1 MTLSRY
7 RLSVICQS
15 TDRNVVRPAGFE
27 PAAFG
32 FGGQRSIQLSYG
44 RVADSNP
51 ARFHAPSKALARP
64 EGFEPPTY
72 GFEARRSIQ
81 LSYGR
86 AACQKR
92 LSYQIPHLEPQFCAR
107 GLIVHIAC
115 LSDHADQLLGVEGLR
130 QLGKRI
136 QFVH

>member
-1 MTLSRY
+1 MLR
-7 RLSVICQS
+7 
-15 TDRNVVRPAGFE
+15 G
-27 PAAFG
+27 
-32 FGGQRSIQLSYG
+32 
-44 RVADSNP
+44 
-51 ARFHAPSKALARP
+51 KALARP

-92 LSYQIPHLEPQFCAR
+92 LSYQIPILEPQIRAR
-107 GLIVHIAC
+107 DLIVHLTC
-115 LSDHADQLLGVEGLR
+115 LPDHADQLLGVEGLR
-130 QLGKRI
+130 QLGECI